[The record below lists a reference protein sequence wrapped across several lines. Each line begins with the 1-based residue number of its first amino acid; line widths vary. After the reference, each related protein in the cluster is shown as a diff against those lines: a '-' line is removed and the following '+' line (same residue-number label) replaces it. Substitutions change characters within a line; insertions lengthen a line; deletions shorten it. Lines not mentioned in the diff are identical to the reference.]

1 MCMEQG
7 HWAEQQ
13 LLLFLQGSSGPS
25 GQALLPFQVGE
36 IWGGVRPWEGSMFPV
51 GGSLC
56 QPENKVFCLVW
67 RPQCSAPMILLDL
80 PWPSSPIYQVDRAS
94 TMCQALFQ
102 ALGIL

>member
-13 LLLFLQGSSGPS
+13 LLLFLQGSSSPS
-25 GQALLPFQVGE
+25 GQALLPFQVGGV
-36 IWGGVRPWEGSMFPV
+36 WGGGRPWEGSTFPV

-56 QPENKVFCLVW
+56 QAENSFLSGLGA
-67 RPQCSAPMILLDL
+67 PCSAPRILLDH